1 MKLTAEQKEIIK
13 NSIDNFDEKFVRIKE
28 EFTHMGYKENDTEDL
43 AWASFVMINA
53 NVTPEEYDF
62 YYKEIC
68 GK

>member
-1 MKLTAEQKEIIK
+1 MNLTEEQKEIIK
-13 NSIDNFDEKFVRIKE
+13 SSIKDFNMKFSKIKR
-28 EFTHMGYKENDTEDL
+28 EFLNMGYKENDAEDL

-68 GK
+68 EK